1 MKRAV
6 LVVLAALAGA
16 AAHAQGGLMRA
27 PSAPLVVHDPYFSI
41 WSAADKWTDAWPVHW
56 TGRPHALSCLVR
68 IDGKV
73 MRVIG
78 PAPSNVPAMQQ
89 VGVEVAPTRTISTFT
104 AGTVL
109 LNMIFTT
116 PALPSDL
123 ALMSRPVTYVTLDFR
138 AVDGKDHDIAF
149 QFDTSTELCVDTV
162 DTEVVFGRAEADG
175 LAVMRC
181 GSKAQPVLEKSGDDR
196 RIDWG
201 HAYLAVPHS
210 EGARTRITSDTD
222 ARDSFAKGQE
232 WRAEDDAESPR
243 KANDRWPVLAARFD
257 LGKVNNTP
265 VRRRLMLA
273 YDDEWS
279 IRWMGTKLRPYW
291 RTKFSSAREL
301 LEAAEREWPDIE
313 KRCETFN
320 AMLRRDLKA
329 RGGTVYARLASLAW
343 RQTIGGNKL
352 VADAEGRLL
361 LFPKENTSNGCIG
374 TVDVI
379 YPMAPLFLFSGA
391 ELSKA
396 MLTPVLEYGSS
407 SAWPFPIAPHDLG
420 TYPHADGQVYGGGAK
435 SADNQMP
442 VEESANLILLVAALT
457 QIEDDAAFAQRYLPV
472 LERWAKYLEEKGLDP
487 ENQLCTDDFAGHL
500 AHNANL
506 SIKAILALGA
516 FGQLCTK
523 LERAEDAARWRA
535 LAERFA
541 AEWMQKAADG
551 DHTRLAFDRAGTWS
565 QKYNL
570 AWDRVLGLNLF
581 SDELK
586 QSEMAWYKRVQNEF
600 GLPLDSRADYTKLD
614 WITWTATITNQRAD
628 FDALLAPVVAFLDKT
643 PDRVPMSDWYDT
655 KTARTKGMHSR
666 PVVGGVFMW
675 ALGDRDLWKTWFSA
689 AAKGQIPGEGKSAR
703 SK

>member
-1 MKRAV
+1 
-6 LVVLAALAGA
+6 
-16 AAHAQGGLMRA
+16 
-27 PSAPLVVHDPYFSI
+27 
-41 WSAADKWTDAWPVHW
+41 
-56 TGRPHALSCLVR
+56 
-68 IDGKV
+68 
-73 MRVIG
+73 
-78 PAPSNVPAMQQ
+78 
-89 VGVEVAPTRTISTFT
+89 
-104 AGTVL
+104 
-109 LNMIFTT
+109 
-116 PALPSDL
+116 
-123 ALMSRPVTYVTLDFR
+123 
-138 AVDGKDHDIAF
+138 
-149 QFDTSTELCVDTV
+149 
-162 DTEVVFGRAEADG
+162 
-175 LAVMRC
+175 
-181 GSKAQPVLEKSGDDR
+181 
-196 RIDWG
+196 
-201 HAYLAVPHS
+201 
-210 EGARTRITSDTD
+210 
-222 ARDSFAKGQE
+222 
-232 WRAEDDAESPR
+232 
-243 KANDRWPVLAARFD
+243 
-257 LGKVNNTP
+257 
-265 VRRRLMLA
+265 
-273 YDDEWS
+273 
-279 IRWMGTKLRPYW
+279 
-291 RTKFSSAREL
+291 
-301 LEAAEREWPDIE
+301 
-313 KRCETFN
+313 
-320 AMLRRDLKA
+320 
-329 RGGTVYARLASLAW
+329 
-343 RQTIGGNKL
+343 
-352 VADAEGRLL
+352 
-361 LFPKENTSNGCIG
+361 
-374 TVDVI
+374 
-379 YPMAPLFLFSGA
+379 
-391 ELSKA
+391 

-407 SAWPFPIAPHDLG
+407 SAWPFPFAPHDLG

-487 ENQLCTDDFAGHL
+487 ENQLYTDDFAGHL